1 MRFIGKTNIKFIEKR
16 KIWYA
21 VSATIILIGL
31 ISLIFRGI
39 PLGID
44 FLGGTE
50 VIVRF
55 EKPVQIGDVRS
66 AIAQIG
72 LAKSEIKTYG
82 THN

>member
-16 KIWYA
+16 KIWYF
-21 VSATIILIGL
+21 
-31 ISLIFRGI
+31 ISLTLILVGLLSLFLRGI

-55 EKPVQIGDVRS
+55 EKPVARTASINAMFKTSARS
-66 AIAQIG
+66 ATIPPV
-72 LAKSEIKTYG
+72 E
-82 THN
+82 